1 MSDDNP
7 KPDLSPEEEKKLA
20 LQKRAEYTKQYVLKN
35 KEYIDA
41 YQKEYAKVIEGETA
55 EERDR
60 RIDMVRRRKKFKPP
74 AEEEPEEVKA
84 ARIAAKKAEKREYD
98 KEYRAKNA
106 ARLEEIHKKWRE
118 ENEEKIRAKSKL
130 KREKIKADPV
140 LRKAKNDYSRTWYAA
155 RKPEQKESLTKW
167 RSGYQRW
174 RYENDL
180 TYKLLTNFRTRA
192 NGLFN
197 FACRHNKPRKNSF
210 ERYFCCEFDAL
221 KAHISSLFR
230 DGMTWE
236 NHGKIWHLDHI
247 VPLFLGRGDFELY
260 RRLNHYKNLQPLL
273 IVENLVK
280 GDSIPEI
287 WPEGVPFTRE
297 EVMASYEKYI
307 SEKPKAPPKAAKK
320 KGRKPKAPLVGESLS
335 ETAA

>member
-1 MSDDNP
+1 MSDDSPN
-7 KPDLSPEEEKKLA
+7 PDLSPEEKK
-20 LQKRAEYTKQYVLKN
+20 KEHFRAYRREW
-35 KEYIDA
+35 ER
-41 YQKEYAKVIEGETA
+41 VIEGETK
-55 EERDR
+55 EERDIR
-60 RIDMVRRRKKFKPP
+60 LDAVRKRKKFKP
-74 AEEEPEEVKA
+74 EEEPEEAKA
-84 ARIAAKKAEKREYD
+84 ARIAAEKAAKREYD

-106 ARLEEIHKKWRE
+106 ARLKEVRKKWAE
-118 ENEEKIRAKSKL
+118 EN
-130 KREKIKADPV
+130 REKVLVKKKVRREKVKADPV

-210 ERYFCCEFDAL
+210 ERYFCCEFEAL

-320 KGRKPKAPLVGESLS
+320 KGRKPKTPVVGESLS
-335 ETAA
+335 ESAT